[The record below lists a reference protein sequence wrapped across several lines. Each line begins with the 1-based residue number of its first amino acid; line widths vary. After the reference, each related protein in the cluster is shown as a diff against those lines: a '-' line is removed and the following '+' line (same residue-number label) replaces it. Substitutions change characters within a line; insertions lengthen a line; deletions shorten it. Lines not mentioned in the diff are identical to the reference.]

1 MEAKRAL
8 PPSFLPS
15 PLNEREREKWGWVV
29 HSTNKGTDAPTQI
42 GFGGQFRLDCP
53 RDLNRMGN
61 IFKLEGGGRAT
72 STMQYI

>member
-15 PLNEREREKWGWVV
+15 PLRKREKWGWVV
-29 HSTNKGTDAPTQI
+29 HITKGTDAPTQI

-61 IFKLEGGGRAT
+61 IFKLEGGGSAT
-72 STMQYI
+72 STMHYI